1 MKKFILALLALSVFA
16 FADTKSTINE
26 DKNKSAKFY
35 SYENSK
41 IVLRKL
47 GEDFIASTGD
57 QDYDNYLKI
66 ASQDESWRLANYH
79 FLFNP
84 RAVSLPGKKTKYDL
98 PDYMTTLKLFKHSL
112 ETTGNI
118 LSAYQG
124 FRIIEKYFLYMGPK
138 NDVVKDFLPAFSKA
152 LAEKNYCVGYLYY
165 GRTFTLN
172 YQIDVNREKAL
183 EIFKKGKNEC
193 MENAHYYYKKGI
205 KHELAKIN
213 TMIKISKSKR

>member
-66 ASQDESWRLANYH
+66 ASQDESWR
-79 FLFNP
+79 
-84 RAVSLPGKKTKYDL
+84 
-98 PDYMTTLKLFKHSL
+98 
-112 ETTGNI
+112 
-118 LSAYQG
+118 
-124 FRIIEKYFLYMGPK
+124 
-138 NDVVKDFLPAFSKA
+138 
-152 LAEKNYCVGYLYY
+152 
-165 GRTFTLN
+165 
-172 YQIDVNREKAL
+172 
-183 EIFKKGKNEC
+183 
-193 MENAHYYYKKGI
+193 
-205 KHELAKIN
+205 
-213 TMIKISKSKR
+213 